1 MTELETL
8 KKRVKELE
16 EFKELVSLFFR
27 SIFSR
32 VDNDCFYNSRNI
44 QETILWALEHALKD
58 VYYHEKREKVFKKE

>member
-8 KKRVKELE
+8 KKRVEELE
-16 EFKELVSLFFR
+16 EFKEVVSNFFR

-32 VDNDCFYNSRNI
+32 VDNNCFYRGRDY
-44 QETILWALEHALKD
+44 EYILWGLEHALKD